1 MSYDYEYDRMAED
14 ADDLYDL
21 YMESIDDD
29 YDDAE
34 DGYDH
39 YATEYD
45 TYYFDVA
52 NEIVDDEQLC
62 NRVNLVGQASFSFIL
77 SFSVLRSNRK
87 PGFVL

>member
-21 YMESIDDD
+21 YMESSIDDD

-39 YATEYD
+39 YANEYD
-45 TYYFDVA
+45 NYYFDVA
-52 NEIVDDEQLC
+52 NEIVDDE
-62 NRVNLVGQASFSFIL
+62 
-77 SFSVLRSNRK
+77 
-87 PGFVL
+87 